1 MSRRFQGGESSEILN
16 QSSVKNEDMIQCRH
30 EVGTVND
37 SDKAIPLSVIQSC
50 PVATCETAGGTAAKV
65 GVVNNFSDFT
75 LLNGREVLVYFA
87 SGNTADNP
95 TFNLNNTGA
104 FPLALENQLSTV
116 SIGSGCW
123 GDGVFLHLKYVD
135 ITVSNTR
142 IQKWII
148 CGHRIASQSSTQTT
162 YADGQGRTNT
172 VASGNM
178 QSVTSGAVN
187 YFVESNFNKVNS
199 HMSSRNNEYIEIGCT
214 INAQDNQS
222 FSLIEIQA
230 GRVDGY
236 FSSGIITI
244 AYEGTRN
251 FIRGIRTAVM
261 SGVNIY
267 AIKKDNQ
274 TYLYASLSSYSALN
288 VKVAKNSRFNVTM
301 KTVDNLDSNIIWND
315 EWLLIA
321 TN

>member
-1 MSRRFQGGESSEILN
+1 MSRRFQGGESSEILGQN
-16 QSSVKNEDMIQCRH
+16 TVKNEDMFQCRH

-37 SDKAIPLSVIQSC
+37 SDKAVPLSVIQSC

-65 GVVNNFSDFT
+65 GIVNNFSDFT

-87 SGNTADNP
+87 SGNTVDNP

-135 ITVSNTR
+135 VTVSNTR

-178 QSVTSGAVN
+178 QSVTSDAVASVAN
-187 YFVESNFNKVNS
+187 TKAAFVEFRVEGTQTLTLPTGDISNSKNLLVVGWQVATGQIIDVLSYYEDTLFSVVHLGTAQTLSYTVTEAGYIDVTNTIENTWKV
-199 HMSSRNNEYIEIGCT
+199 
-214 INAQDNQS
+214 
-222 FSLIEIQA
+222 FS
-230 GRVDGY
+230 GRVL
-236 FSSGIITI
+236 
-244 AYEGTRN
+244 
-251 FIRGIRTAVM
+251 VM
-261 SGVNIY
+261 
-267 AIKKDNQ
+267 
-274 TYLYASLSSYSALN
+274 
-288 VKVAKNSRFNVTM
+288 
-301 KTVDNLDSNIIWND
+301 
-315 EWLLIA
+315 
-321 TN
+321 

>member
-1 MSRRFQGGESSEILN
+1 MSRRYQGGESSEILGQN
-16 QSSVKNEDMIQCRH
+16 TVKNEDMFQCRH

-37 SDKAIPLSVIQSC
+37 SDKAVPLSVIQSC

-135 ITVSNTR
+135 VTVSNTR

-178 QSVTSGAVN
+178 QSVTSNAV
-187 YFVESNFNKVNS
+187 YNS
-199 HMSSRNNEYIEIGCT
+199 LGGTLKLFKKLTKT
-214 INAQDNQS
+214 INSYGSWEDIVNCGYDIEEANQGLYAVRVVLNDHTIW
-222 FSLIEIQA
+222 FSENLSTVIFLFCGA
-230 GRVDGY
+230 TNSGNASPVY
-236 FSSGIITI
+236 FNQCGHANNVGQVQLRMSRHPSTATSLNFCKLQININTGNS
-244 AYEGTRN
+244 EGVV
-251 FIRGIRTAVM
+251 ADV
-261 SGVNIY
+261 
-267 AIKKDNQ
+267 
-274 TYLYASLSSYSALN
+274 YLYRIS
-288 VKVAKNSRFNVTM
+288 
-301 KTVDNLDSNIIWND
+301 
-315 EWLLIA
+315 
-321 TN
+321 

>member
-65 GVVNNFSDFT
+65 GIVNNFSDFT

-162 YADGQGRTNT
+162 YADGQGRTST

-178 QSVTSGAVN
+178 QSVTSNAVYKASVVKSPYIELHGTGTVYDFIN
-187 YFVESNFNKVNS
+187 LLITKGVYTLGETKEISQVTLFDINFSFVFTDYTESISTVNS
-199 HMSSRNNEYIEIGCT
+199 TWIFRGVCNTLDANNTNNTFSIEVISREGNVYYYNEDRPIYGGLHQWT
-214 INAQDNQS
+214 K
-222 FSLIEIQA
+222 LI
-230 GRVDGY
+230 
-236 FSSGIITI
+236 
-244 AYEGTRN
+244 
-251 FIRGIRTAVM
+251 
-261 SGVNIY
+261 
-267 AIKKDNQ
+267 
-274 TYLYASLSSYSALN
+274 
-288 VKVAKNSRFNVTM
+288 
-301 KTVDNLDSNIIWND
+301 
-315 EWLLIA
+315 
-321 TN
+321 

>member
-1 MSRRFQGGESSEILN
+1 MSRRFQGGESSEILS
-16 QSSVKNEDMIQCRH
+16 QSSVKNEDMFQCRH

-37 SDKAIPLSVIQSC
+37 SDKAVPLSVIQSC

-142 IQKWII
+142 IQKWLI

-178 QSVTSGAVN
+178 QSVTSNAVDDAIN
-187 YFVESNFNKVNS
+187 SLRPKEIYEEKTTTFEVPVGNVELVLFDW
-199 HMSSRNNEYIEIGCT
+199 RGYAGYYWIGLILSFQSGIT
-214 INAQDNQS
+214 INPISTNTTNIPISA
-222 FSLIEIQA
+222 
-230 GRVDGY
+230 
-236 FSSGIITI
+236 SGHTVTVS
-244 AYEGTRN
+244 YEEQIPMVTRYKMN
-251 FIRGIRTAVM
+251 
-261 SGVNIY
+261 
-267 AIKKDNQ
+267 
-274 TYLYASLSSYSALN
+274 N
-288 VKVAKNSRFNVTM
+288 VAFY
-301 KTVDNLDSNIIWND
+301 
-315 EWLLIA
+315 
-321 TN
+321 

>member
-75 LLNGREVLVYFA
+75 LLNGREVLVYFT
-87 SGNTADNP
+87 SGNTVDNP

-172 VASGNM
+172 VARGNM
-178 QSVTSGAVN
+178 HSVTSDGVANLNRIKNLEFTNDSDVWT
-187 YFVESNFNKVNS
+187 YFANIATLKVNGVLMIS
-199 HMSSRNNEYIEIGCT
+199 YEDSTIFSSLKGNFVYSIGNDPNIVMGLLFTLYTRKCCYVELNIYNRT
-214 INAQDNQS
+214 SA
-222 FSLIEIQA
+222 LIEL
-230 GRVDGY
+230 
-236 FSSGIITI
+236 T
-244 AYEGTRN
+244 
-251 FIRGIRTAVM
+251 
-261 SGVNIY
+261 
-267 AIKKDNQ
+267 
-274 TYLYASLSSYSALN
+274 
-288 VKVAKNSRFNVTM
+288 
-301 KTVDNLDSNIIWND
+301 
-315 EWLLIA
+315 
-321 TN
+321 

>member
-1 MSRRFQGGESSEILN
+1 MSRRFQGGESSEILSQN
-16 QSSVKNEDMIQCRH
+16 SVKNEDMFQCRH

-37 SDKAIPLSVIQSC
+37 SDKAVPLSVIQSC

-104 FPLALENQLSTV
+104 FPLALENQLPTV

-123 GDGVFLHLKYVD
+123 GGGVFLHLKYVD

-162 YADGQGRTNT
+162 YADGQGRTNI
-172 VASGNM
+172 VVSGNM
-178 QSVTSGAVN
+178 QSVTSNAVCEWVNPSQRIGDYNTQVFKLNDIYIGNYWSIFVTGYIGNIGAVQGYIKYEGGVSELLKFDGSN
-187 YFVESNFNKVNS
+187 YGTYKPIINFNPSTRELKITS
-199 HMSSRNNEYIEIGCT
+199 T
-214 INAQDNQS
+214 D
-222 FSLIEIQA
+222 
-230 GRVDGY
+230 
-236 FSSGIITI
+236 SGIDL
-244 AYEGTRN
+244 
-251 FIRGIRTAVM
+251 FIFG
-261 SGVNIY
+261 
-267 AIKKDNQ
+267 
-274 TYLYASLSSYSALN
+274 
-288 VKVAKNSRFNVTM
+288 AKPLR
-301 KTVDNLDSNIIWND
+301 W
-315 EWLLIA
+315 E
-321 TN
+321 

>member
-1 MSRRFQGGESSEILN
+1 MSRRFQGGESSEILGQN
-16 QSSVKNEDMIQCRH
+16 TVKNEDMFQCRH

-37 SDKAIPLSVIQSC
+37 SDKAVPLSVIQSC
-50 PVATCETAGGTAAKV
+50 PVATCETAGGSAAKV

-123 GDGVFLHLKYVD
+123 GDDVFLHLKYVD

-142 IQKWII
+142 IQKWLI

-178 QSVTSGAVN
+178 HSVTSGAV
-187 YFVESNFNKVNS
+187 YSALLDFRSIHSIKVG
-199 HMSSRNNEYIEIGCT
+199 Y
-214 INAQDNQS
+214 QQS
-222 FSLIEIQA
+222 
-230 GRVDGY
+230 
-236 FSSGIITI
+236 ITI
-244 AYEGTRN
+244 PFSVWGNGICMGNIDGAGNFCFAFSCSGAGDGANAINNWSTGTVSFN
-251 FIRGIRTAVM
+251 
-261 SGVNIY
+261 
-267 AIKKDNQ
+267 
-274 TYLYASLSSYSALN
+274 ASLSGNTVTVGTTDYSFQMIF
-288 VKVAKNSRFNVTM
+288 NSNNTITFNWVG
-301 KTVDNLDSNIIWND
+301 VSADGVYAR
-315 EWLLIA
+315 IA
-321 TN
+321 FMGMSSETI

>member
-16 QSSVKNEDMIQCRH
+16 QSSVKNEDMFQCRH

-37 SDKAIPLSVIQSC
+37 SDKAVPLSVIQSC

-142 IQKWII
+142 IQKWLI

-178 QSVTSGAVN
+178 QSVTSNAVN
-187 YFVESNFNKVNS
+187 DAINSLRPKEIYEEKTTTFEVPIGNVELVLLDWRGYASYYWIGLIFS
-199 HMSSRNNEYIEIGCT
+199 FQSR
-214 INAQDNQS
+214 INIYPISTNTTNIPIS
-222 FSLIEIQA
+222 T
-230 GRVDGY
+230 
-236 FSSGIITI
+236 SGHTVTVS
-244 AYEGTRN
+244 YEGQIPMVTRYKMN
-251 FIRGIRTAVM
+251 
-261 SGVNIY
+261 
-267 AIKKDNQ
+267 
-274 TYLYASLSSYSALN
+274 N
-288 VKVAKNSRFNVTM
+288 VAFY
-301 KTVDNLDSNIIWND
+301 
-315 EWLLIA
+315 
-321 TN
+321 